1 MKKANIYKVSIKDK
15 SAKESKKEIIC
26 VATNISK
33 VIDTISPSFWNNDTQ
48 NSEYVKYKENDVIEV
63 KLVEEGVIV
72 QDYIPD
78 YEEK

>member
-1 MKKANIYKVSIKDK
+1 MKKANIYKVSVKDE
-15 SAKESKKEIIC
+15 SVKEGKTQITC
-26 VATNISK
+26 VATSLYD
-33 VIDTISPSFWNNDTQ
+33 VINTVASRVWNNDTQ

-63 KLVEEGVIV
+63 KLVEEGIIV